1 VAKPGAM
8 CGSCDRPGGT
18 FRLRRKKFGYRL
30 SMKEKA
36 GVSLLLLPQ
45 MGDMPYQERKRFI
58 LPLTEG
64 NRLHQ
69 TLILLNYY
77 QGT

>member
-1 VAKPGAM
+1 
-8 CGSCDRPGGT
+8 
-18 FRLRRKKFGYRL
+18 
-30 SMKEKA
+30 MKEKA